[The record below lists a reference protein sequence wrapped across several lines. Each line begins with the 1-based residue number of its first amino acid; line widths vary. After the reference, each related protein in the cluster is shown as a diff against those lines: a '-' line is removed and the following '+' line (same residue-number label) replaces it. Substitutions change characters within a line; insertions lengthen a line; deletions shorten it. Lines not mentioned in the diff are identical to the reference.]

1 MSCTTGRR
9 RLCAAVTSYE
19 RHTLSTL
26 HAILGSL
33 VLLVNGAAGLWGAW
47 LWWRAEPQPAFW
59 ALLRTG
65 QILLVVQILL
75 GGVLLALGE
84 EPPSLHLLY
93 GALPLAI
100 VFVAEQLRLVSAEQ
114 VLERR
119 GLQEARE
126 MEALPAL
133 DQRVIVREI
142 VRRETGVVAAGAI
155 VATLLAA
162 RAAGVAGFLPV

>member
-1 MSCTTGRR
+1 
-9 RLCAAVTSYE
+9 LCGAVTSDE
-19 RHTLSTL
+19 RHTLTTF

-33 VLLVNGAAGLWGAW
+33 VLLVNAAAGLWGAW

-59 ALLRTG
+59 AVLRTG
-65 QILLVVQILL
+65 QILLVAQVAL
-75 GGVLLALGE
+75 GGMLMALGK
-84 EPPSLHLLY
+84 EPPSLHVLY
-93 GALPLAI
+93 GALPLGI
-100 VFVAEQLRLVSAEQ
+100 VFLAEQLRLVSAEQ

-126 MEALPAL
+126 MEGLPDH

-142 VRRETGVVAAGAI
+142 VRRETGVVAAGAL
-155 VATLLAA
+155 VVVVLAA

>member
-1 MSCTTGRR
+1 MT
-9 RLCAAVTSYE
+9 
-19 RHTLSTL
+19 TL
-26 HAILGSL
+26 HAILGTA
-33 VLLVNGAAGLWGAW
+33 VLAVNGAAGLWGAW

-59 ALLRTG
+59 TVARAG
-65 QILLVVQILL
+65 QALLVVQILL
-75 GGVLLALGE
+75 GALLLALGE

-100 VFVAEQLRLVSAEQ
+100 VFLAEQLRLLSAEQ
-114 VLERR
+114 VLDRR
-119 GLQEARE
+119 GLESARD
-126 MEALPAL
+126 MEGLPEF

-162 RAAGVAGFLPV
+162 RAAGVTGFLPV